1 MNSKRHGFTLI
12 EIIIVV
18 VILGL
23 LASVLAPRLVGNHE
37 QVISGEGRQTL
48 LSVVGAQKRYYL
60 ENSAYTATFANLDT
74 TVPASQYFNAPA
86 ALNPGA
92 SGNVGSVTRTTNT
105 YTLLVSDTGVIYC
118 TDIVAGSCLGIH
130 CKKGGGANQCN

>member
-1 MNSKRHGFTLI
+1 MKRRDGFTLI

-18 VILGL
+18 VILGI
-23 LASVLAPRLVGNHE
+23 LASVMVPRLVGNNE
-37 QVISGEGRQTL
+37 QITSGEGRQTL

-74 TVPASQYFNAPA
+74 TIPASQYFNAPV

-92 SGNVGSVTRTTNT
+92 SGNVGSLARTTGT
-105 YTLLVSDTGVIYC
+105 YTLIINDSGIIYC
-118 TDIVAGSCLGIH
+118 TGAGCSGIR
-130 CKKGGGANQCN
+130 CTKGGGANQCN